1 MKKMLCTIAMCV
13 ALVSGAFAQEAEA
26 SASKKG
32 GFDYHNIKIEAAV
45 PLVFPGIGFDVR
57 GSYQFDI
64 NENWW
69 WNAGLD
75 CEFMGYI
82 TGKSF
87 DLPGFASI
95 GWKTIYLSYGL
106 GVGFCDA
113 QAAFIPVDLRF
124 GWQPGFLKKD
134 SGLSFKIEAG
144 LFGIAAPESRAFG
157 GTAEEN
163 AAATPAPRFM
173 AAPGVNIGAAYKF

>member
-1 MKKMLCTIAMCV
+1 MCV

-45 PLVFPGIGFDVR
+45 PLVFLGIGFDVR

-75 CEFMGYI
+75 CEFMGYF
-82 TGKSF
+82 TGESF
-87 DLPGFASI
+87 DLLGFASI

-106 GVGFCDA
+106 GVGFSNA
-113 QAAFIPVDLRF
+113 QAAFIPLDLRF
-124 GWQPGFLKKD
+124 G
-134 SGLSFKIEAG
+134 
-144 LFGIAAPESRAFG
+144 
-157 GTAEEN
+157 
-163 AAATPAPRFM
+163 
-173 AAPGVNIGAAYKF
+173 

>member
-1 MKKMLCTIAMCV
+1 MLCAVAMCV

-26 SASKKG
+26 SASKKS

-75 CEFMGYI
+75 CDFIGYM
-82 TGKSF
+82 TSDKAF
-87 DLPGFASI
+87 NLLGFGSI

-106 GVGFCDA
+106 GVGFCLGGA
-113 QAAFIPVDLRF
+113 GFIPLDLRF

-134 SGLSFKIEAG
+134 SGFSFKIEAG
-144 LFGIAAPESRAFG
+144 LFGSVHSDSISIGPD
-157 GTAEEN
+157 N
-163 AAATPAPRFM
+163 ATYDDARFM

>member
-1 MKKMLCTIAMCV
+1 MLCTIAMCV

-26 SASKKG
+26 SASKKS

-45 PLVFPGIGFDVR
+45 PLVYLGIGFDVR

-69 WNAGLD
+69 WNVGLD
-75 CEFMGYI
+75 CDFMGYI
-82 TGKSF
+82 TGESF
-87 DLPGFASI
+87 DLLGFGSI

-106 GVGFCDA
+106 GVGFCLGGA
-113 QAAFIPVDLRF
+113 GFIPLDLRF

-134 SGLSFKIEAG
+134 SGFSFKIEAG
-144 LFGIAAPESRAFG
+144 LFGSVHSDSISIG
-157 GTAEEN
+157 SDN
-163 AAATPAPRFM
+163 ATYDDARFI